1 MLKKPTEEPKVTRP
15 TATILAVLGSIFG
28 LEIALFLLLFG
39 SLGPVFGE
47 EVSLAVGLGRTTF
60 YLAII
65 GIIGA
70 VIVNQNPKVAGI
82 LMLLSGIGGF
92 IAVSLAYIIAGP
104 LLIIAGILALLRK
117 PQ

>member
-1 MLKKPTEEPKVTRP
+1 MLKEPTEEPKAICP

-39 SLGPVFGE
+39 SLAPVFGAAE
-47 EVSLAVGLGRTTF
+47 ISPTLALGRTTI
-60 YLAII
+60 YLVVI

-70 VIVNQNPKVAGI
+70 VIVNQKPRIAGI

-92 IAVSLAYIIAGP
+92 MAVSLAYVIAGP
-104 LLIIAGILALLRK
+104 LLIVAGILALLK
-117 PQ
+117 K